1 MNRFILS
8 FLLVVTLPVS
18 AQIYRYTDAN
28 GNTVFTNQPPANL
41 ASEEITIQQSNLFPA
56 PNNTG
61 SADASATGEAEQ
73 EANVP
78 YSTLALSGIPNDDA
92 AIRANNGDFTVTVQ
106 IEPPLAPNQ
115 SLRLLLDGQPYGQD
129 SRNTQFELVNIDRG
143 EHSLVVAVV
152 DQEGNIVQQS
162 APDTFTVQRISLHS
176 PARAR

>member
-1 MNRFILS
+1 MNRFLLS
-8 FLLVVTLPVS
+8 VLLVISLPVS

-28 GNTVFTNQPPANL
+28 GNTVFTNQPPADLPSLEINL
-41 ASEEITIQQSNLFPA
+41 QQSNVIPA
-56 PNNTG
+56 PSNAANAANTT
-61 SADASATGEAEQ
+61 ADDSEA
-73 EANVP
+73 ANTPP

-115 SLRLLLDGQPYGQD
+115 SLRLLLDGQAYGQD
-129 SRNTQFELVNIDRG
+129 STNPQFQLVNIDRG

-152 DQEGNIVQQS
+152 DQQGNVVQQS

-176 PARAR
+176 PARAK